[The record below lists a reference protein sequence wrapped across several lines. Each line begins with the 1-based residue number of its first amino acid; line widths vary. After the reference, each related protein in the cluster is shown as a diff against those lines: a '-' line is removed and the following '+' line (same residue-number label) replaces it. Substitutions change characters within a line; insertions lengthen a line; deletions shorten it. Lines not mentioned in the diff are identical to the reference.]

1 MDDRRLYG
9 AVEIGG
15 TKIICALGRK
25 DGTILEKTRFPTL
38 PPGDSVPKILDF
50 FEGKGISALCVGT
63 VGPVNLRPG
72 PSYGTILACPREA
85 WSFYPLGK
93 ALEESLGVPVTV
105 DSDVNVACMGEAR
118 FGAGAGKQNVLYITV
133 GTGIGIGIVID
144 GKPLHGL
151 LHPEGGHSKVTR
163 HPDDGMGSVCRF
175 HPDCAE
181 GMASGPA
188 MGRRCSMPGEEI
200 PDDDPAWEIEAYYL
214 SQLVRNCM
222 QIISPNVIVMG
233 GGVMERGILFP
244 MIRRMVMEQ
253 LGGHYIFEESSDMDA
268 YIVPSSLGG
277 EQALKGCLAM
287 AADTFGHPHSRV

>member
-1 MDDRRLYG
+1 MDDRQVYG

-15 TKIICALGRK
+15 TKVICALGKR
-25 DGTILEKTRFPTL
+25 DGTILEKVRFPTL
-38 PPGDSVPKILDF
+38 PPKETVPKIVDF
-50 FEGKGISALCVGT
+50 FEGKGISALSVGT

-72 PSYGTILACPREA
+72 PDYGTILACPREA

-93 ALEESLGVPVTV
+93 SLEGALHVPVVV

-118 FGAGAGKQNVLYITV
+118 FGAGIGKQNVLYITV

-151 LHPEGGHSKVTR
+151 LHPEGGHSKVSR
-163 HPDDGMGSVCRF
+163 HPDDNIDSVCRF

-188 MGRRCSMPGEEI
+188 MGRRCARLGEEI
-200 PDDDPAWEIEAYYL
+200 PDDDPAWEIEAFYL
-214 SQLVRNCM
+214 AQLVRNCM
-222 QIISPNVIVMG
+222 QVMAPNVIVMG
-233 GGVMERGILFP
+233 GGVMEREALFP
-244 MIRRMVMEQ
+244 MIRKKVLEQ
-253 LGGHYIFEESSDMDA
+253 LGGHFIYAESSDMDT
-268 YIVPSSLGG
+268 YIVPSPLKG

-287 AADTFGHPHSRV
+287 AADTFGQPSS